1 MTMEIN
7 CPHCSEKI
15 EGSRQLIDSCPSC
28 MKPWRQALFASN
40 VKNENGAGS
49 GDTEQDI
56 RDFVVNAFHK
66 AQRDALWKNSGTRL
80 DTWHVSDFVS
90 PCLRKSHYSKVP
102 ELKTGM
108 NDEMAAILFQ
118 GVIVHDNSILS
129 SINELTMCYDIVNK
143 CDIDPMTV
151 RSLDKE
157 DPRKKDILTGTLDDL
172 VKVGDKFVIV
182 DKKTYNARGYVKKE
196 ASPEHVL
203 QVNIY
208 KLMLKASLGIE
219 AEYGCNLYLDKGDGY
234 KELPMVYK
242 TAEIEE
248 TEKYL
253 TDTLKI
259 FKAGLPDPTITFLCN
274 GKNKDKK
281 IYCGFYDQCEK
292 DGRDKFV

>member
-1 MTMEIN
+1 
-7 CPHCSEKI
+7 
-15 EGSRQLIDSCPSC
+15 

-40 VKNENGAGS
+40 VKNGNGAAGS

-56 RDFVVNAFHK
+56 KDFIVNAFHK

-90 PCLRKSHYSKVP
+90 PCLRKSHYSKIP

-143 CDIDPMTV
+143 CNIDPMTV
-151 RSLDKE
+151 RGFDKE

-196 ASPEHVL
+196 AAPEHIL

-242 TAEIEE
+242 TAPIEE

-253 TDTLKI
+253 TDTLAI
-259 FKAGLPDPTITFLCN
+259 FKAGIPDCNITFLCN
-274 GKNKDKK
+274 SKNKDKK
-281 IYCGFYDQCEK
+281 IYCGYFEQCEK